1 MAVETK
7 AESKAEDLSL
17 MRRIAE
23 RDPAA
28 LRELYDKHSGLIY
41 TLALRVLNK
50 PDDAEELVGDVFW
63 EVWEKSSRYDQSRS
77 SPLTY
82 LVTLA
87 RSRGIDR
94 TRRKGYRQ
102 NAKMQQVDEGS
113 ASSEVTPDEDVS
125 RGEQAGIVRS
135 ALAGLDDNH
144 RKVLEAAYYDGLT
157 HTEIAER
164 FNKPLGTVK
173 TYIRQGLIRMRDA
186 LRKTAQHV

>member
-1 MAVETK
+1 VAVDTK

-28 LRELYDKHSGLIY
+28 LRAFYDKHSGLVY

-63 EVWEKSSRYDQSRS
+63 EVWEKSSRYDQTRS

-87 RSRGIDR
+87 RSRCIDR

-102 NAKMQQVDEGS
+102 NARMQQVDETS
-113 ASSEVTPDEDVS
+113 AFSDVTPDEDVS
-125 RGEQAGIVRS
+125 RDEQAGIVRS
-135 ALAGLDDNH
+135 ALAGLDENH
-144 RKVLEAAYYDGLT
+144 RKMLEAAYYDGLT

-173 TYIRQGLIRMRDA
+173 TYIRQGLIRLRNA
-186 LRKTAQHV
+186 LRTNPQHV

>member
-1 MAVETK
+1 MIRQQETRVAVETK
-7 AESKAEDLSL
+7 AESKAEDLAL

-63 EVWEKSSRYDQSRS
+63 EVWEKSSRYDQTRS

-102 NAKMQQVDEGS
+102 NAKMQQWTKDRPPRTPRPTKTS
-113 ASSEVTPDEDVS
+113 AAAS
-125 RGEQAGIVRS
+125 RPELCGRHWPVWTI
-135 ALAGLDDNH
+135 
-144 RKVLEAAYYDGLT
+144 
-157 HTEIAER
+157 I
-164 FNKPLGTVK
+164 
-173 TYIRQGLIRMRDA
+173 
-186 LRKTAQHV
+186 TAKC